1 MKTVFSTLI
10 ENNLAF
16 FVGVNTTS
24 LKLGRGI
31 SSKDNSSIEYFIG
44 VSRNDTGKLVSIVK
58 ETKERSGDIKTTPI
72 PFRPE
77 KGTHLLTYLM
87 NDLDIHEFKTLQ
99 EKFVKV
105 INNKDGRI
113 FELKTL
119 PFKKHV
125 NTLS

>member
-1 MKTVFSTLI
+1 MKTVFSTLTK
-10 ENNLAF
+10 NNVAF

-31 SSKDNSSIEYFIG
+31 SSKDNSSMEYFIG
-44 VSRNDTGKLVSIVK
+44 VSKNDIDKLPNIVK
-58 ETKERSGDIKTTPI
+58 ETFERSGEIKTTPI

-87 NDLDIHEFKTLQ
+87 NDLDINEFKTLQ

-125 NTLS
+125 NTLA